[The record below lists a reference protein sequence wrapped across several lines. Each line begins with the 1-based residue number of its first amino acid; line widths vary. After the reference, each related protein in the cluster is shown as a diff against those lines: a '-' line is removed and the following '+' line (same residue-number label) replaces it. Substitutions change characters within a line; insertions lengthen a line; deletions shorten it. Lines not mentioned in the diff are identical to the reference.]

1 MSQILD
7 AVVEQIRIVI
17 TEEQNGGRK
26 VECLLLLYIM
36 HEAIVFLANID
47 RSLVMGCFKASVD

>member
-26 VECLLLLYIM
+26 VGCLSL
-36 HEAIVFLANID
+36 LANID
-47 RSLVMGCFKASVD
+47 CSLVMGSFKASVD